1 MSSARDI
8 LINILTKGD
17 ASGSEKVSGSLDQ
30 LAASADKAGKQL
42 SLKVTAPLVALG
54 GLSVKFAADAAE
66 AGSKLEAVFGDQT
79 GRINERIAELRDT
92 IPATTAELQG
102 LYSGIQDLLVPL
114 GLAPTE
120 AAEMSDSIVTLAADL
135 ASFNNIPLSEALER
149 IRSGLVGQY
158 EPLLK
163 FGVAL
168 NATTVK
174 AKAFEQGI
182 GDGKRELTAAERAQ
196 VSYQLILEGTAAAHG
211 DAARTADSAAN
222 QFKFLKSESTELM
235 TIIGNQLLPAI
246 TPLVSGLKDAAAAAQ
261 ELSPAALNVGLAL
274 SGVAASSGPVL
285 VAVASVLKYRN
296 ALKAA
301 SLAAS
306 PWLTFLTAAS
316 VAYMEI
322 QRAADDARS
331 ANERFRDTIG
341 LGDTSFVD
349 SILGAES
356 QDALDLA
363 ITQTQVKL
371 DALVGTIKDQKKQIE
386 DTKGFKLFES
396 GIANTQIREKLE
408 AELALMEQQAESLRG
423 AISLGNERGSQLVA
437 ENATRAENA
446 ALAEE
451 ERIASEQ
458 KAVAE
463 EMATA
468 QLEAQKTARDTL
480 LENLDLE
487 EAILQAKI
495 DGNDELLKK
504 LQDQKREQ
512 VIINQL
518 TKTGVSEDEAIARAE
533 RLAALQNKA
542 AKAEKKRREEL
553 RNSNTETERAL
564 GLAAQLG
571 QAEDQ
576 ARQLRKGVRRDDTF
590 FNIAG
595 DRETRYFENG
605 NVIDESEA
613 YETPVTSSQATPAP
627 SPTQPAPGNPQQTTA
642 DTAPI
647 VEAIN
652 AAVTLDLSPLV
663 AAVESMA
670 ARFQTQI
677 DNNASRIQQLGN

>member
-533 RLAALQNKA
+533 RLVALQNKA